1 MYFVLMFFSAVIL
14 LVTALFLVSLCLTWA
29 TERTHP
35 CLGNSSD
42 VGERR
47 FNLLEA
53 GDSAKQSCFV
63 LLHGASSSA
72 RDIFGA
78 LAPALSPHGRV
89 IAPDRPGHGFSSRL
103 KGDETLEA
111 QAAAIWQL
119 LDHLGVQNPTLI
131 GHSWGGGLA
140 TAMAVARPL
149 NVAKL
154 VLISPVIRPWG
165 GKVDLS
171 YRIGAK
177 PIIGW
182 LLCHVL
188 VPIVGRFKL
197 RSGVEN
203 VFSPAPVPED
213 YMQTAAPIR
222 TLKPSRFLANAQDM
236 AALQASV
243 ARLSPHYSTLT
254 MPIKLFGGAK
264 DTVLNT
270 QYHAEILTRAGLK
283 PQLLEM
289 AGQGHM
295 PHYGAL
301 NSLLPLILAD

>member
-1 MYFVLMFFSAVIL
+1 MYFVLIIFSAVIL
-14 LVTALFLVSLCLTWA
+14 LVAALFLVSLCLTWA
-29 TERTHP
+29 TERAHP
-35 CLGNSSD
+35 CLVNTVD

-47 FNLLEA
+47 FKLLEA
-53 GDSAKQSCFV
+53 GDSAKESCFV

-78 LAPALSPHGRV
+78 LAPALGSHGRV

-103 KGDETLEA
+103 KGDETIEA

-119 LDHLGVQNPTLI
+119 LDHLGVKNPTLI

-149 NVAKL
+149 EIAKL

-171 YRIGAK
+171 YRLGAK

-182 LLCHVL
+182 LLCHLL

-197 RSGVEN
+197 KSGVEN
-203 VFSPAPVPED
+203 VFCPAPVPAG
-213 YMQTAAPIR
+213 YMQMAAPIR
-222 TLKPSRFLANAQDM
+222 TLKPSRFRANAQDM
-236 AALQASV
+236 AALQAGVS
-243 ARLSPHYSTLT
+243 RLSAQYAKLT
-254 MPIKLFGGAK
+254 MPVAVFGGQG

-270 QYHAEILTRAGLK
+270 QYHVDALK
-283 PQLLEM
+283 QAKLEPEVIDVS
-289 AGQGHM
+289 GQGHM
-295 PHYGAL
+295 PHYGTPAR
-301 NSLLPLILAD
+301 LLPLILAD